1 VEEVVTD
8 IRERARAFLRSKP
21 QQHRELVDILV
32 DFALSEHVGCEEL
45 AVAANELS
53 QVDIE
58 ALITALILSLGQL
71 EYVTPTADPLDE
83 GDPAVRWSRRSAEKR
98 MLQMHS
104 PLYHT
109 TEEEDR
115 TCCLCKLTTTIR
127 EALGRMG
134 S

>member
-1 VEEVVTD
+1 MTDD
-8 IRERARAFLRSKP
+8 IRKRARAFLRSKS

-32 DFALSEHVGCEEL
+32 DFALSEHAAALG
-45 AVAANELS
+45 AAANELS

-58 ALITALILSLGQL
+58 ALITALISSLGQL
-71 EYVTPTADPLDE
+71 EYVTPAADPLDE
-83 GDPAVRWSRRSAEKR
+83 GDPAVRWSRRSVEER

-115 TCCLCKLTTTIR
+115 TCCLCKLTTAIR

-134 S
+134 P